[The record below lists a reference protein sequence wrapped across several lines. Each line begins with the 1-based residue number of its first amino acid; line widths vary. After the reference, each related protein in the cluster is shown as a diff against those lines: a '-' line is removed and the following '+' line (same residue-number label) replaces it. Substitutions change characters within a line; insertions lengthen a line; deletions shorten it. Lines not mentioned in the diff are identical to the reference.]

1 MAFSLLRL
9 GLLTTY
15 PNWDVSPSRGGDLI
29 DKPKSLLDQLPSDD
43 PRQWPTG
50 SMRKLGNSVLQV
62 G

>member
-29 DKPKSLLDQLPSDD
+29 DKPKKFTRPASK
-43 PRQWPTG
+43 R
-50 SMRKLGNSVLQV
+50 
-62 G
+62 